1 MGDNLLV
8 EENLNVSTAKTLEN
22 AMQSGR
28 LTHAVALESNQP
40 QLLQGYVKKLSQW
53 AVCTN
58 AVKPC
63 EVCNQCKKV
72 ESNNHPDVYTAQLTG
87 KSEVVNVEGIRSI
100 CNDVYIKP
108 NEART
113 KVYIIP
119 NADKMQ
125 VQAQNAFLKVLE
137 EPPQNVLFILCCTSS
152 QQLLQT
158 IRSRVTVYKLGTDS
172 YTDEKAQ
179 MAIEKAQ
186 QIAKAIT
193 AKKGYELLCATAFSD
208 RSFAKEVL
216 DKLLIMVSNA
226 VKARVAN
233 MSCTATEQFL
243 ANSLNTQNLINIT
256 DIITTAQARLKSN
269 INMNLFSSW
278 FCAELRRQK

>member
-1 MGDNLLV
+1 MED
-8 EENLNVSTAKTLEN
+8 NLNVSTAKTLEN
-22 AMQSGR
+22 SMQSGR
-28 LTHAVALESNQP
+28 LPHAIALESSQP
-40 QLLQGYVKKLSQW
+40 QLLQDYAKKLSKW

-63 EVCNQCKKV
+63 DMCNQCKKV

-108 NEART
+108 NEAKT

-125 VQAQNAFLKVLE
+125 IQAQNAFLKVLE

-158 IRSRVTVYKLGTDS
+158 IRSRVTVYKLGADS
-172 YTDEKAQ
+172 YTDEKSQ
-179 MAIEKAQ
+179 KAIEKAQ

-208 RSFAKEVL
+208 RSFAKETL
-216 DKLLIMVSNA
+216 DKLFVIVSNA
-226 VKARVAN
+226 VKVRVAN
-233 MSCTATEQFL
+233 INSTDTEQFL
-243 ANSLNTQNLINIT
+243 ADSLNTQNLINIT
-256 DIITTAQARLKSN
+256 DIITTAQSRLKRN

-278 FCAELRRQK
+278 LCAELRRQK